1 MHTHVKPAC
10 GVEEEEDIYSRPVQ
24 TPFFSLIPDKEEEGS
39 TKFIESIVWPTTTST
54 PLNTTMEFSTQ
65 TQTPQV
71 TIQLDYSSICQQI
84 PPAPSP
90 PPSPTTSYPHTQH
103 PPYYFA
109 KKVPVS
115 NQPNIQHLMF
125 SELKMPRKPNLVPTL
140 FSALPPVRWEK
151 TLVWAGHVLA

>member
-1 MHTHVKPAC
+1 MLALSHETTTMDMHTHVKPAC

-24 TPFFSLIPDKEEEGS
+24 RPFFSLIPDKEGS

-71 TIQLDYSSICQQI
+71 TIQLDYSSICQA
-84 PPAPSP
+84 PSPAPSP
-90 PPSPTTSYPHTQH
+90 TA
-103 PPYYFA
+103 PYYFA